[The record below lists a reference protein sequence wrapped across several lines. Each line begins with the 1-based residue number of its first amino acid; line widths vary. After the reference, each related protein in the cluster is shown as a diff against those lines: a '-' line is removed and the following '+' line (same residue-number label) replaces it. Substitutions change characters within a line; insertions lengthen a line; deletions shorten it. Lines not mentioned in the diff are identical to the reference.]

1 MTGLGHF
8 AELIRQRFELTCR
21 RLGLARDWLQL
32 DASRFTPPPP
42 PKNDGERQLS
52 LF

>member
-8 AELIRQRFELTCR
+8 AKLIRQRFELTCR
-21 RLGLARDWLQL
+21 RLGLSESTPALDTSQFIRGARIERNGQL
-32 DASRFTPPPP
+32 D
-42 PKNDGERQLS
+42 